1 MRAATGTLGQVV
13 DSLDF
18 DAMQAAGIAD
28 PRSRAGLLEYLA
40 GLGFTVDEMAEAER
54 RGRLFGLAGDV
65 LLRSGPQIYTLR
77 TAADSIGVPLRRSN
91 AAGPCSA

>member
-18 DAMQAAGIAD
+18 DALEAAGIAD

-40 GLGFTVDEMAEAER
+40 VLGFTVAEMAAAER
-54 RGRLFGLAGDV
+54 RGRLF
-65 LLRSGPQIYTLR
+65 
-77 TAADSIGVPLRRSN
+77 
-91 AAGPCSA
+91 